1 MLRQL
6 LIKFGDNTNRNSW
19 AVKLRKKRFLIFT
32 RLIGNY
38 LNDEITILDVGGT
51 EMYWEYMDFIK
62 PNIHIT
68 LLNLEKE
75 PTKYNNFISIIGD
88 ACNMSD
94 FNDKSFEIIHS
105 NSVLEHVGSFN
116 DQMKMAAEVKRVGRS
131 YFLQT
136 PNYYFPIEPHFY
148 IIGFQFMPVKMRAFI
163 HSHWIKKTHEYK
175 KSIPA
180 VKSIRLLKK
189 KELKQLFPNASIYRE
204 KIFGFTKSFIVY
216 ENFKTNKNGD
226 S

>member
-1 MLRQL
+1 
-6 LIKFGDNTNRNSW
+6 
-19 AVKLRKKRFLIFT
+19 
-32 RLIGNY
+32 
-38 LNDEITILDVGGT
+38 
-51 EMYWEYMDFIK
+51 
-62 PNIHIT
+62 
-68 LLNLEKE
+68 
-75 PTKYNNFISIIGD
+75 
-88 ACNMSD
+88 
-94 FNDKSFEIIHS
+94 
-105 NSVLEHVGSFN
+105 
-116 DQMKMAAEVKRVGRS
+116 
-131 YFLQT
+131 
-136 PNYYFPIEPHFY
+136 
-148 IIGFQFMPVKMRAFI
+148 MPVKMRAFI